1 MKKYSWSNMESEDLT
16 QDIKRKMLW
25 GENIMVVK
33 LELAANTIVPEHEH
47 VSEQVTMVL
56 EGSIKLIGVNG
67 SEANLS
73 PGEILVI
80 PPSVPHSAS
89 VGPKGAIVM
98 DIFSPVREDF
108 IHSKPS
114 YYRAQTGPE
123 AVETSEDEIHSKIH
137 SILLANGAQATLDQ
151 VKEVA
156 VDILAGYIYEK
167 GLVTMGELR
176 KIMGWDKKQAKAA
189 LREWKHGDDHSQSS
203 YEKMLRTQV
212 VLPWERPVGRPKK

>member
-1 MKKYSWSNMESEDLT
+1 MKKYSWSDLEAENLT
-16 QDIKRKMLW
+16 PEINRKMLW
-25 GENIMVVK
+25 GQNVMAVR
-33 LELAANTIVPEHEH
+33 LELAPNTIVPEHEH

-56 EGSIKLIGVNG
+56 EGSIKIIGAQG

-73 PGEILVI
+73 PGEVLVI
-80 PPSVPHSAS
+80 PPSAAHSAS
-89 VGPKGAIVM
+89 VGPKGATVM

-114 YYRAQTGPE
+114 YYRSESEPDR
-123 AVETSEDEIHSKIH
+123 AVCSEDEIHSKIH
-137 SILLANGAQATLDQ
+137 SILISNGAQATLDQ
-151 VKEVA
+151 VKEVS

-176 KIMGWDKKQAKAA
+176 RIMGWDKKRAKAA

-212 VLPWERPVGRPKK
+212 VLPWERPIGRPKK